1 VECTSEL
8 IRGLRDEE
16 RVRVVTY
23 LIDERGLRARDLG
36 VTINLI
42 SMIRSGKRRVSDALL
57 CRALAY
63 LTPEELARVLGNQ
76 PEPVKATYDDLLRV
90 IATARVDERFRELL
104 FNMIVQS
111 FPEFITSPVRRY
123 VVREPD
129 IEAFK
134 DALMARNLERDTI
147 NRHMLYLRRA
157 LAELKYVID
166 VDGVNKLV
174 SRLLSEGR
182 QAAARHTVKAIR
194 MFTKLVIARRDK
206 AVASEVL
213 GNVKP
218 LYSKPSPPP
227 QLPTIDELRA
237 IWRALSNPES
247 QLYLTLLAEC
257 GLRPGEP
264 FLIKMENVNLDEG
277 VVWIMNVTRTKRS
290 YFTFLRPEVVDWV
303 KATYLPRRE
312 WVLRFEEG
320 RVRPENL
327 GVKANLEDWRQRLL
341 PFDQDRLR
349 REVEETARRVVGR
362 VIVPKILRKFWA
374 THMVKE
380 GIPGDIIDLIQG
392 RLPISHRVLAQHYVI
407 LKPDD
412 VKKLILEHAPRI
424 CCT

>member
-1 VECTSEL
+1 MECTPEL
-8 IRGLRDEE
+8 IRSLKDEE

-36 VTINLI
+36 VTINFI
-42 SMIRSGKRRVSDALL
+42 SMVKSGKRRVSDALL
-57 CRALAY
+57 CRALAD
-63 LTPEELARVLGNQ
+63 LTPEELAKVLGNQ
-76 PEPVKATYDDLLRV
+76 PEPAKATYNDLLKV
-90 IATARVDERFRELL
+90 IATARVDERYRGLL
-104 FNMIVQS
+104 FNMIAQY
-111 FPEFITSPVRRY
+111 FPEYLTSPVRRY

-129 IEAFK
+129 LEAFR

-166 VDGVNKLV
+166 VDGVNRLI

-194 MFTKLVIARRDK
+194 MFTKLVIARRDR
-206 AVASEVL
+206 ATASELL
-213 GNVKP
+213 GSIRP
-218 LYSKPSPPP
+218 LYDKPKPPP
-227 QLPTIDELRA
+227 QLPTVDELRA
-237 IWRALSNPES
+237 IWRALPNPES

-264 FLIKMENVNLDEG
+264 FLIKMENVNLDDG
-277 VVWIMNVTRTKRS
+277 LIWIMNVTRTKRA

-320 RVRPENL
+320 KVRPENL

-349 REVEETARRVVGR
+349 REVEETARRVIGR

-374 THMVKE
+374 TWMVNQ
-380 GIPGDIIDLIQG
+380 GVPAVIVDLLQG
-392 RLPISHRVLAQHYVI
+392 RVPLNHRVLAQHY
-407 LKPDD
+407 LAPKPSDLRELTLSRIP
-412 VKKLILEHAPRI
+412 KI
-424 CCT
+424 CCS

>member
-1 VECTSEL
+1 MECTPEL

-36 VTINLI
+36 VTINMI
-42 SMIRSGKRRVSDALL
+42 SMVKSGKRRVSDALL

-63 LTPEELARVLGNQ
+63 LTPEELAKVLGNQ

-90 IATARVDERFRELL
+90 IATARVDEKYRELM
-104 FNMIVQS
+104 FNIITEY
-111 FPEFITSPVRRY
+111 FPEYLSSPVRRY
-123 VVREPD
+123 VVREGD
-129 IEAFK
+129 LDDFRN
-134 DALMARNLERDTI
+134 ALVARVRERDTV
-147 NRHMLYLRRA
+147 NRHLLYLRRA
-157 LAELKYVID
+157 LAELKYTID
-166 VDGVNKLV
+166 VDGVNRLV
-174 SRLLSEGR
+174 TRLISEGR
-182 QAAARHTVKAIR
+182 FSTARHMVNAIR
-194 MFTKLVIARRDK
+194 VFARLVIARRDR
-206 AVASEVL
+206 AVANEILS
-213 GNVKP
+213 NIKP
-218 LYSKPSPPP
+218 LYNKPKPPP

-237 IWRALSNPES
+237 IWRALPTPES

-264 FLIKMENVNLDEG
+264 FLVKMGNVNLDDG
-277 VVWIMNVTRTKRS
+277 TVWIMNVTRTKRT
-290 YFTFLRPEVVDWV
+290 YFTVMRPEVAEWIRTV
-303 KATYLPRRE
+303 YLPRRE
-312 WVLRFEEG
+312 QMLRFEEG